1 MRSSTAGTPRAS
13 TLPHAQDVGAHPSR
27 VLVALARGRGDVA
40 DAELGQA
47 GDVGLLGGPA
57 HRAAVADPDAVA
69 LVDEVE
75 VGVDLDKVERL
86 LAVEG
91 LDAGYGDRVV
101 AAQHHRDGAAT
112 EDLAHGRRDVGV

>member
-1 MRSSTAGTPRAS
+1 MRSSTAGTPRVRTWRTLRMSEPTRRAS
-13 TLPHAQDVGAHPSR
+13 SSPS
-27 VLVALARGRGDVA
+27 RGRGDVA

-57 HRAAVADPDAVA
+57 HRAAVADPDAVP

-75 VGVDLDKVERL
+75 VGDLDEVERR

-91 LDAGYGDRVV
+91 LDAGDGDRVV
-101 AAQHHRDGAAT
+101 AAQHHRDGAAP
-112 EDLAHGRRDVGV
+112 EDLAHGR